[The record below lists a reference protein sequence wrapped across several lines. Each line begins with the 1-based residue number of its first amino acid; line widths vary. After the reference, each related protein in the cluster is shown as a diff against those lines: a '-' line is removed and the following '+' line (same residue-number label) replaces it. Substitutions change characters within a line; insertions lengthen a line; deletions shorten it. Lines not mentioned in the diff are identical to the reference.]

1 MTEIR
6 LLGPLEV
13 FSGSGERVRIGS
25 TRDQKVLA
33 ALALASGRLVGLDH
47 LVAVAWDADPPS
59 TARHQVQKSIAS
71 LRAALGSS
79 VIITD
84 GTAYRVVAAT
94 DVAAFEDC
102 VRSAGPLEPSQA
114 VPVLRSAL
122 ELWRGPALAGLVSSE
137 LRVDA
142 DRWNERRIAVTE
154 QCCSLEFGL
163 GRHRELVPELTALV
177 AEHPFRE
184 GLVAL
189 LMTALYRSD
198 RQADALE
205 LYRVTHRRLVD
216 ELGVEP
222 GPVLREA
229 HDAVLSQHA
238 GVVSSGQVVPRQLP
252 ADLVRFTGRD
262 EHLRALDA
270 SLSSSTVVITSIA
283 GVAGVGKTALAVHWA
298 HRVSES
304 FPDGQLYVNL
314 RGFDDAPPI
323 APSEALTGFLRALG
337 VTQVPGDEGEQA
349 ALYRSVLA
357 QRRMLVL
364 LDNAVS
370 EDQVRP
376 LLPGSP
382 ECVVVV
388 TSRNDLRGLMAVDDA
403 HRLEL
408 DVLTPSESAALIGRM
423 LGPARASA
431 EPEAVASLARL
442 CGHLPL
448 ALRVA
453 AANLAASRDRVA
465 DAVAALE
472 GEDRLSLLSIRGDQ
486 RGVVSAAFDLSYRE
500 LAAGPA
506 RLFRLLGLLPRND
519 FTVHAAAAL
528 LGGSLSSAGACVAAL
543 EIANLVEPHTAGRY
557 RLHDLLHLYARGL
570 LDDSDSAARQ
580 RMFDFYVLTADAAL
594 DLLMPRMLHAER
606 PSRSVEVPPFGS
618 RASALSWLDSE
629 RDGMVT
635 LALSGCWHLADALR
649 RYLWMRSD
657 HQTAHAVATAALRH
671 AEQEGDLVG
680 QATMESAIGTALMG
694 QDAGAACLHF
704 TRAASLFRSAGD
716 LVGAHR
722 ALHNLGACHVVR
734 GHPLKALE
742 VYREASGHQVGASES
757 ALMMVTVGPAF
768 VATGDLVE
776 AMAHYDKA
784 LEVMSDDVPVLG
796 WTGEVALALG
806 DVSRARDLITQA
818 SAGAGGVPHWE
829 LCVLHVES
837 MLHMDTGASA
847 RALCVATRLRDE
859 AVRASANSHYL
870 LRAYDVIGSVQH
882 HLGRCDLAIALLTRG
897 VSLAVDRGLAYQ
909 EAWLRTSLARALAAA
924 GDRVEAARHGYL
936 ALELAVE
943 RGFQVIRARAL
954 TTLSVVGQSQAEEAL
969 EIALSTGHVLAQAE
983 AWSLLG
989 EHSRAADIFQRCT
1002 GSAAHAPAGVL
1013 SLQPSCTFCS

>member
-13 FSGSGERVRIGS
+13 VTGSGERVRIGS

-33 ALALASGRLVGLDH
+33 ALALASGRLVALDQ
-47 LVAVAWDADPPS
+47 LVAVAWDGDPPS

-71 LRAALGSS
+71 LRAVLGAS

-84 GTAYRVVAAT
+84 GTAYRVVASV
-94 DVAAFEDC
+94 DVAAFEDR
-102 VRSAGPLEPSQA
+102 VRSVVVLEPAQA
-114 VPVLRSAL
+114 APELRAAL

-154 QCCSLEFGL
+154 QCCALELGL

-229 HDAVLSQHA
+229 HEAVLAQDS
-238 GVVSSGQVVPRQLP
+238 GVVSSVVPRQLP
-252 ADLVRFTGRD
+252 ADLVRFTGRA
-262 EHLRALDA
+262 EHLQALDA
-270 SLSSSTVVITSIA
+270 LLSSSTVVITSIA

-323 APSEALTGFLRALG
+323 TSAEALTGFLRALG
-337 VTQVPGDEGEQA
+337 VTQVPSDELEQA

-382 ECVVVV
+382 GCVVVV

-423 LGPARASA
+423 LGPARALA
-431 EPEAVASLARL
+431 EPDAVATLARL

-500 LAAGPA
+500 LAPGPA

-519 FTVHAAAAL
+519 FTVHTAAAL
-528 LGGSLSSAGACVAAL
+528 LGESLSSAGACVAAL
-543 EIANLVEPHTAGRY
+543 EIVNLVEPHTAGRY

-570 LDDSDSAARQ
+570 GADSEAKQ

-629 RDGMVT
+629 RDAMVA
-635 LALSGCWHLADALR
+635 LALSGCWHMADALR

-657 HQTAHAVATAALRH
+657 HQTARAVATAALQH
-671 AEQEGDLVG
+671 ASQEGDLIG

-694 QDAGAACLHF
+694 SDAGAGAEHF
-704 TRAASLFRSAGD
+704 TRAATLFRSAGD

-722 ALHNLGACHVVR
+722 ALHNLGACYVVQ
-734 GHPLKALE
+734 GYPVKALE
-742 VYREASGHQVGASES
+742 IYREASAHQVGASET
-757 ALMMVTVGPAF
+757 ALVMVTVGPAF
-768 VATGDLVE
+768 VASGDLHE
-776 AMAHYDKA
+776 AMAHYGKA
-784 LEVMSDDVPVLG
+784 LELMPDDVPALG
-796 WTGEVALALG
+796 WTAEVALALG
-806 DVSRARDLITQA
+806 DVPRARDLIAQA
-818 SAGAGGVPHWE
+818 SSAAAGVPHWE
-829 LCVLHVES
+829 LCALHDES
-837 MLHMDTGASA
+837 LLHLDTGASA
-847 RALCVATRLRDE
+847 QALAVATRLRDQ

-870 LRAYDVIGSVQH
+870 LRALDVIGNVQRH
-882 HLGRCDLAIALLTRG
+882 VGQFSLAIATLTQA
-897 VSLAVDRGLAYQ
+897 VSVAVDRSVAYQ
-909 EAWLRTSLARALAAA
+909 EAWLRVSLARALLVS
-924 GDRVEAARHGYL
+924 GDAEEAARHAVL
-936 ALELAVE
+936 ALELALS

-954 TTLSVVGQSQAEEAL
+954 TLLSVLGQSRAEEAL
-969 EIALSTGHVLAQAE
+969 EIAMSTGHVLAQAE
-983 AWSLLG
+983 AWSVLG
-989 EHSRAADIFQRCT
+989 EHTRAAAIFERCT
-1002 GSAAHAPAGVL
+1002 GSALHAPASVL
-1013 SLQPSCTFCS
+1013 SFEPSCTFCS

>member
-1 MTEIR
+1 
-6 LLGPLEV
+6 
-13 FSGSGERVRIGS
+13 
-25 TRDQKVLA
+25 DQKVLA

-47 LVAVAWDADPPS
+47 LVAVAWDVDPPS

-71 LRAALGSS
+71 LRAVLGSS

-84 GTAYRVVAAT
+84 GTAYRVVAFT
-94 DVAAFEDC
+94 DVAAFEDR
-102 VRSAGPLEPSQA
+102 VRSAAALEPAQSA
-114 VPVLRSAL
+114 SILRMAL

-142 DRWNERRIAVTE
+142 DRWNERRISVTE
-154 QCCSLEFGL
+154 QCCALELGL
-163 GRHRELVPELTALV
+163 GRHRELVPEMTALV

-229 HDAVLSQHA
+229 HDAVLAQDA
-238 GVVSSGQVVPRQLP
+238 GVVDAAQVVPRQLP
-252 ADLVRFTGRD
+252 ADLVRFTGRE
-262 EHLRALDA
+262 EHLVSLDA
-270 SLSSSTVVITSIA
+270 LLESSSTVVITSIA

-323 APSEALTGFLRALG
+323 TPSEALTGFLRSLG
-337 VTQVPGDEGEQA
+337 VTQVPGDELEQA

-364 LDNAVS
+364 LDNAVA

-382 ECVVVV
+382 GCVVVV

-423 LGPARASA
+423 LGPGRASA
-431 EPEAVASLARL
+431 EPDAVASLARL

-448 ALRVA
+448 AVRVA

-472 GEDRLSLLSIRGDQ
+472 GDDRLSKLAIRGDQ

-500 LAAGPA
+500 LAPGPA
-506 RLFRLLGLLPRND
+506 RLFRLLGLLPRTD

-528 LGGSLSSAGACVAAL
+528 LGESPAAAGSCVAAL

-570 LDDSDSAARQ
+570 GADSAAKQ
-580 RMFDFYVLTADAAL
+580 RLFDFYVLTADAAL
-594 DLLMPRMLHAER
+594 DLLMPRMLHAGR
-606 PSRSVEVPPFGS
+606 PSRTVEVPPF
-618 RASALSWLDSE
+618 RDRDAALSWLDSE
-629 RDGMVT
+629 RDSMVA
-635 LALSGCWHLADALR
+635 LALSGCWHMADALR
-649 RYLWMRSD
+649 RYLWLRSD
-657 HQTAHAVATAALRH
+657 HHTAEAVSTAALRQ
-671 AEQEGDLVG
+671 AELDGDLLG
-680 QATMESAIGTALMG
+680 QATMESAIGTAIMG
-694 QDAGAACLHF
+694 RDAGNAVGHYS
-704 TRAASLFRSAGD
+704 RAVELYRAAGD

-722 ALHNLGACHVVR
+722 ALHNVGACLVVQ
-734 GHPLKALE
+734 GHPVKALE
-742 VYREASGHQVGASES
+742 VYREASAHEAGAPEA
-757 ALMMVTVGPAF
+757 ALMMIIVGPAL
-768 VATGDLVE
+768 VA
-776 AMAHYDKA
+776 
-784 LEVMSDDVPVLG
+784 
-796 WTGEVALALG
+796 
-806 DVSRARDLITQA
+806 
-818 SAGAGGVPHWE
+818 
-829 LCVLHVES
+829 
-837 MLHMDTGASA
+837 
-847 RALCVATRLRDE
+847 
-859 AVRASANSHYL
+859 
-870 LRAYDVIGSVQH
+870 IG
-882 HLGRCDLAIALLTRG
+882 
-897 VSLAVDRGLAYQ
+897 
-909 EAWLRTSLARALAAA
+909 
-924 GDRVEAARHGYL
+924 
-936 ALELAVE
+936 
-943 RGFQVIRARAL
+943 
-954 TTLSVVGQSQAEEAL
+954 
-969 EIALSTGHVLAQAE
+969 
-983 AWSLLG
+983 
-989 EHSRAADIFQRCT
+989 
-1002 GSAAHAPAGVL
+1002 
-1013 SLQPSCTFCS
+1013 

>member
-13 FSGSGERVRIGS
+13 LAGSGERVRIGS

-33 ALALASGRLVGLDH
+33 ALALASGRLVALDH
-47 LVAVAWDADPPS
+47 LVAVAWDVDPPS

-71 LRAALGSS
+71 LRALLGSS
-79 VIITD
+79 VIVTD
-84 GTAYRVVAAT
+84 GTAYRVVAGT
-94 DVAAFEDC
+94 DVAAFEDR
-102 VRSAGPLEPSQA
+102 VRSAAVLEPSQA
-114 VPVLRSAL
+114 APVLRSAL
-122 ELWRGPALAGLVSSE
+122 ELWRGPALAGLASSE
-137 LRVDA
+137 LRIDA
-142 DRWNERRIAVTE
+142 DRCDERRISVTE
-154 QCCSLEFGL
+154 RCCSLELEL
-163 GRHRELVPELTALV
+163 GGHRELVPELTALV

-229 HDAVLSQHA
+229 HDAVLAQDA
-238 GVVSSGQVVPRQLP
+238 GVVPAGQVVPRQLP
-252 ADLVRFTGRD
+252 ADLVRFTGRED
-262 EHLRALDA
+262 HLQSLDA
-270 SLSSSTVVITSIA
+270 LLESSSTVVITSIA

-323 APSEALTGFLRALG
+323 TSSEALTGFLRSLG
-337 VTQVPGDEGEQA
+337 VSQVPGDELEQA

-382 ECVVVV
+382 GCVVVV

-431 EPEAVASLARL
+431 EPEAVESLARL

-472 GEDRLSLLSIRGDQ
+472 GDDRLSKLAIRGDQ
-486 RGVVSAAFDLSYRE
+486 RAVVSAAFALSHRE
-500 LAAGPA
+500 LAPGPA
-506 RLFRLLGLLPRND
+506 RLFRLLGLLPRTD

-528 LGGSLSSAGACVAAL
+528 LGEPLASARACVAAL
-543 EIANLVEPHTAGRY
+543 EIANLIEPHTAGRY

-570 LDDSDSAARQ
+570 GDDPEARQ
-580 RMFDFYVLTADAAL
+580 RLFDFYVLTADAAL
-594 DLLMPRMLHAER
+594 DVLMPRMLHAER
-606 PSRSVEVPPFGS
+606 PSRTVEVPPFGD
-618 RASALSWLDSE
+618 RESALSWLDSE
-629 RDGMVT
+629 RDSMVT
-635 LALSGCWHLADALR
+635 LAFSGCWHMADALR

-657 HQTAHAVATAALRH
+657 HQTAQAVATAALRH
-671 AEQEGDLVG
+671 AKQEGDLAG
-680 QATMESAIGTALMG
+680 QATMESAIGTAVMG
-694 QDAGAACLHF
+694 WDAGTAVGHF
-704 TRAASLFRSAGD
+704 TRAAELFRSAGD

-722 ALHNLGACHVVR
+722 ALHNLGACHVVQ
-734 GHPLKALE
+734 GYPVKALE
-742 VYREASGHQVGASES
+742 VYREATGHQVGASET

-768 VATGDLVE
+768 VASGDLHE

-784 LEVMSDDVPVLG
+784 IKLLPDDVPALG

-806 DVSRARDLITQA
+806 DVSRARDLIGRAAA
-818 SAGAGGVPHWE
+818 SAAGVPHWE
-829 LCVLHVES
+829 LCVLHDES
-837 MLHMDTGASA
+837 LLLMDTGQSA
-847 RALCVATRLRDE
+847 QALSVATRLHDM
-859 AVRASANSHYL
+859 AVRASANTHYL
-870 LRAYDVIGSVQH
+870 LRALDVIGTVQR
-882 HLGRCDLAIALLTRG
+882 HLGRFDVAIASLTRG
-897 VSLAVDRGLAYQ
+897 VSVAVDRSVAYQ
-909 EAWLRTSLARALAAA
+909 EAWSRVSLARALFAA
-924 GDRVEAARHGYL
+924 GDPVEAARHAYL
-936 ALELAVE
+936 ALELAVA
-943 RGFQVIRARAL
+943 RGFQVIHARAL
-954 TTLSVVGQSQAEEAL
+954 TTLSVLGQSRAEEAL
-969 EIALSTGHVLAQAE
+969 EIALATGHALAQAE
-983 AWSLLG
+983 AWSFLG
-989 EHSRAADIFQRCT
+989 EHGQAAEIFQRCT
-1002 GSAAHAPAGVL
+1002 GSAAHAPASVL
-1013 SLQPSCTFCS
+1013 SLEPSCTFCS

>member
-13 FSGSGERVRIGS
+13 LAGSGERVRIGS

-47 LVAVAWDADPPS
+47 LVAVAWDVDPPS

-71 LRAALGSS
+71 LRAVLGSP
-79 VIITD
+79 VIVTD
-84 GTAYRVVAAT
+84 GTAYRVVAFT
-94 DVAAFEDC
+94 DVAAFEDR
-102 VRSAGPLEPSQA
+102 VRSAAALEPAQSA
-114 VPVLRSAL
+114 AILRMAL
-122 ELWRGPALAGLVSSE
+122 ELWRGPALSGLVSSE

-142 DRWNERRIAVTE
+142 DRWNERRISATE
-154 QCCSLEFGL
+154 QCCALELGL

-229 HDAVLSQHA
+229 HDAVLAQDD
-238 GVVSSGQVVPRQLP
+238 GVVVSSVVPRQLP
-252 ADLVRFTGRD
+252 ADLVRFTGRS
-262 EHLRALDA
+262 EHLDSLDA
-270 SLSSSTVVITSIA
+270 LLESSSTVVITSIA

-323 APSEALTGFLRALG
+323 TPSEALTGFLRSLG
-337 VTQVPGDEGEQA
+337 VTQVPGDELELA
-349 ALYRSVLA
+349 ALYRSALA
-357 QRRMLVL
+357 RKRVLVL

-376 LLPGSP
+376 LLPGSAG
-382 ECVVVV
+382 CVVVV

-408 DVLTPSESAALIGRM
+408 DVLTPGESAALIGRM

-431 EPEAVASLARL
+431 EPDAVAALARL

-472 GEDRLSLLSIRGDQ
+472 GDDRLSLLSIRGDQ
-486 RGVVSAAFDLSYRE
+486 RGVVSAAFELSYRE
-500 LAAGPA
+500 LADGPA

-528 LGGSLSSAGACVAAL
+528 LGESPAVAGSCVAAL
-543 EIANLVEPHTAGRY
+543 EIVNLVEPHTAGRY

-570 LDDSDSAARQ
+570 GADTAAKQ

-606 PSRSVEVPPFGS
+606 PSRSVEVPPF
-618 RASALSWLDSE
+618 ADQAAALSWLDSE
-629 RDGMVT
+629 RDAMVA
-635 LALSGCWHLADALR
+635 LALTGCWHMADALR

-657 HQTAHAVATAALRH
+657 HETARAVSSAALRH
-671 AEQEGDLVG
+671 AEAEGDLVG

-694 QDAGAACLHF
+694 SDAGAGAEHF
-704 TRAASLFRSAGD
+704 TRAAALFRSAGD

-722 ALHNLGACHVVR
+722 ALHNLGACHVVQ
-734 GHPLKALE
+734 GYPVKALE
-742 VYREASGHQVGASES
+742 VYREASAHQVGASDT
-757 ALMMVTVGPAF
+757 ALMMVTVGPAI
-768 VATGDLVE
+768 VATGDLHE
-776 AMAHYDKA
+776 AMATYDKA
-784 LEVMSDDVPVLG
+784 IKLLPDDIPALG

-806 DVSRARDLITQA
+806 DVPRARDLIA
-818 SAGAGGVPHWE
+818 RAAAGAAGVPHWE
-829 LCVLHVES
+829 LCVLHDES
-837 MLHMDTGASA
+837 LLHLDTGASA
-847 RALCVATRLRDE
+847 EALAVATRLRDK
-859 AVRASANSHYL
+859 AIHTSANSHYL
-870 LRAYDVIGSVQH
+870 LRALDVIGNVH
-882 HLGRCDLAIALLTRG
+882 RHVGRHDLAITTLTRA
-897 VSLAVDRGLAYQ
+897 VSVAVDRSMAYQ
-909 EAWLRTSLARALAAA
+909 EAWLRVSLARAFLAA
-924 GDRVEAARHGYL
+924 GDVLEAARHAHL
-936 ALELAVE
+936 ALELAVS
-943 RGFQVIRARAL
+943 RGFRVIHARAS
-954 TTLSVVGQSQAEEAL
+954 TTLSVLGQKSLLSEAL
-969 EIALSTGHVLAQAE
+969 EIALSTGHALAQAE
-983 AWSLLG
+983 AWFLMG
-989 EHSRAADIFQRCT
+989 SRARAAEIFQRCT
-1002 GSAAHAPAGVL
+1002 GSALHAPAGVL
-1013 SLQPSCTFCS
+1013 TLEPSCTFCS

>member
-13 FSGSGERVRIGS
+13 LAGSGERVRIGS

-47 LVAVAWDADPPS
+47 LVAVAWDGDPPS

-71 LRAALGSS
+71 LRAVLGSS

-84 GTAYRVVAAT
+84 GTAYRVVAFT
-94 DVAAFEDC
+94 DVSAFEDC
-102 VRSAGPLEPSQA
+102 VRSAAALEPSQA
-114 VPVLRSAL
+114 APVLRSAL
-122 ELWRGPALAGLVSSE
+122 ELWRGSALAGLVSSE

-142 DRWNERRIAVTE
+142 DRWNERRISVTE
-154 QCCSLEFGL
+154 QCCALELGL

-222 GPVLREA
+222 GSVLREA
-229 HDAVLSQHA
+229 HDAVLAQDA
-238 GVVSSGQVVPRQLP
+238 GVVSSVVPRQLP

-262 EHLRALDA
+262 DHLRELDA
-270 SLSSSTVVITSIA
+270 LLESSSTVVITSIA

-298 HRVSES
+298 HRVSKS

-323 APSEALTGFLRALG
+323 TPSEALTGFLRALG
-337 VTQVPGDEGEQA
+337 VTQVPGDELEQA

-382 ECVVVV
+382 GCVVAV

-408 DVLTPSESAALIGRM
+408 DVLTPPESAALIGRM
-423 LGPARASA
+423 LGPARALA

-500 LAAGPA
+500 LAPGPA
-506 RLFRLLGLLPRND
+506 RLFRLLGLLPRTD

-528 LGGSLSSAGACVAAL
+528 LGESLASAGSCIAAL
-543 EIANLVEPHTAGRY
+543 EVANLVEPHTAGRY

-570 LDDSDSAARQ
+570 GADSEAKQ
-580 RMFDFYVLTADAAL
+580 RLFDFYVLTADAAL
-594 DLLMPRMLHAER
+594 DLLVPRMLHAER

-618 RASALSWLDSE
+618 RSSALSWLDSE
-629 RDGMVT
+629 RDSMVT
-635 LALSGCWHLADALR
+635 LALSGCWHMADALR
-649 RYLWMRSD
+649 RYLWMCSD
-657 HQTAHAVATAALRH
+657 HHTAHAVATAALRH
-671 AEQEGDLVG
+671 ASERGDVVG
-680 QATMESAIGTALMG
+680 QATMESALGTALMG
-694 QDAGAACLHF
+694 QDALTAGEHF
-704 TRAASLFRSAGD
+704 LRAAELFRTAGD

-722 ALHNLGACHVVR
+722 ALHNLGACYIVQ

-742 VYREASGHQVGASES
+742 AYREASEVQVGASETS
-757 ALMMVTVGPAF
+757 LAMVTVGPAY
-768 VATGDLVE
+768 VATGDLHE

-784 LEVMSDDVPVLG
+784 IQIMGDDVPVLG

-806 DVSRARDLITQA
+806 DIPRARELIAQA
-818 SAGAGGVPHWE
+818 AAGATGVPHWE

-837 MLHMDTGASA
+837 MLHLDTGSSA
-847 RALCVATRLRDE
+847 QALSVATRLRE
-859 AVRASANSHYL
+859 QAVRASANAHYL
-870 LRAYDVIGSVQH
+870 LRAHDVIGNVH
-882 HLGRCDLAIALLTRG
+882 CHLGRFDLAIAELTRG
-897 VSLAVDRGLAYQ
+897 VTLAVDRDLAYQ
-909 EAWLRTSLARALAAA
+909 EAWSRVSLARALAAS
-924 GDRVEAARHGYL
+924 GDRVEAARHAFL

-943 RGFQVIRARAL
+943 RGFQVIHARAL
-954 TTLSVVGQSQAEEAL
+954 NTLSVLGQSRLDSAL
-969 EIALSTGHVLAQAE
+969 EIALSTGHALTAAE
-983 AWSLLG
+983 TWSLLG
-989 EHSRAADIFQRCT
+989 EHGRAAEIFQRCT
-1002 GSAAHAPAGVL
+1002 GSSLHAPAGVL
-1013 SLQPSCTFCS
+1013 SLEPSCTFCS